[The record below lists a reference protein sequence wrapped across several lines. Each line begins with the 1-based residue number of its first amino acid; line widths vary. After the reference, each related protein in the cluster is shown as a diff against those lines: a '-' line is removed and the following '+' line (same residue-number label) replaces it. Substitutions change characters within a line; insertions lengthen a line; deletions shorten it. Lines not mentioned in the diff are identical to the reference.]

1 MANNPNPQEFNRD
14 VDLNKPA
21 DLTEVLSKPKAK
33 EYGAQ
38 EFALLRPEKDVNNA
52 AAYAS
57 GPEPAKRKTYT
68 SPEIVDKSKAL
79 EINKWGTAVVQSAQL
94 ADKAYRQ
101 HVTDEIQKLRDQSN
115 SFWSLDQEDAI
126 LPTGNGE
133 PPGLAADATRM
144 YTATDAYKAGKM
156 TETHYLAF
164 VEKET
169 RRLRNKYGK
178 LGYDNF
184 VDDTVAKVMGFDP
197 ANRLREHML
206 RQAEA
211 AASQKDPAYEKAER
225 SIMYNDAPAWAIA
238 DPRGTM
244 ADPAKIAAVNLHVAK
259 TAAREQNKEMLLASN
274 VTTEEM
280 SKQAL
285 NIMLSEANDGLDDI
299 HTMLPFENKYNE
311 LGNFTRSLMEEGTVP
326 SGEQLAQMDRLQEQ
340 SRQEMSAYF
349 RARAAALGR
358 FLTPTQQKLADEYID
373 MRVAVQSYNM
383 TDGRSRELLDNIVK
397 SQEQN
402 IQRGLNSLPQYRAA
416 QFAATPEAAKL
427 SPQVQEILAA
437 QQRGETWK
445 PGDKDSGLSASQM
458 RIAEDIM
465 AVLGVKR
472 VDGQEVNALRGAL
485 DSEQRG
491 QFDFANGDVL
501 ANPDVSQESKKVLI
515 DNIFHN
521 TSSWAEEYP
530 IKGNADEKA
539 KGYNNPAQA
548 LYNHYA
554 RPEVADQIKLLPAA
568 YQQKYIN
575 WLSTRLGENMLKKV
589 PEIQNHI
596 VSRPGL
602 EFKFDPNSLEL
613 TAKDVGGPGKVW
625 DVVEDVI
632 FEDPENSLFFK
643 EYYAGQAMKEFNEDI
658 RRFKI
663 VSETLGLDP
672 RKTLVV
678 ALGNMGLDPNAPKEP
693 TQGLN
698 LRDAIEQAYV
708 HMFVSQNP
716 QADPVE
722 KRQWLN
728 QNQQTTAE

>member
-14 VDLNKPA
+14 VDLNKPE
-21 DLTEVLSKPKAK
+21 DLTDALSQPKAK
-33 EYGAQ
+33 EYGVQ
-38 EFALLRPEKDVNNA
+38 EFAMLRPEKDVNNA

-57 GPEPAKRKTYT
+57 GPEPARRKTYT

-133 PPGLAADATRM
+133 PPGLAADAARM

-156 TETHYLAF
+156 SETHYLAF
-164 VEKET
+164 VEKEA

-184 VDDTVAKVMGFDP
+184 VDDTIAKVMGFDP

-238 DPRGTM
+238 DPQG
-244 ADPAKIAAVNLHVAK
+244 ALSDPAKVAAINLHVAK
-259 TAAREQNKEMLLASN
+259 TAAREQNKEMLLNSN
-274 VTTEEM
+274 EITEQL
-280 SKQAL
+280 SKQAV
-285 NIMLSEANDGLDDI
+285 NVMLSEANDGLDDL
-299 HTMLPFENKYNE
+299 HTFLPFENTHNE
-311 LGNFTRSLMEEGTVP
+311 LGNLAAAHRKQGTVP
-326 SGEQLAQMDRLQEQ
+326 TGEELAKFEALQEQ
-340 SRQEMSAYF
+340 TRQEMSAYF
-349 RARAAALGR
+349 RGKAAALGK
-358 FLTPTQQKLADEYID
+358 FLTPEQQKRVDEYID
-373 MRVAVQSYNM
+373 MRVAVQSYNI

-485 DSEQRG
+485 NSEQRG
-491 QFDFANGDVL
+491 QFDFANADVL

-515 DNIFHN
+515 DNLFHN
-521 TSSWAEEYP
+521 TSNWAEEYP
-530 IKGNADEKA
+530 VKGNSDEKA
-539 KGYNNPAQA
+539 KGYSNPAQA
-548 LYNHYA
+548 LYNHFA
-554 RPEVADQIKLLPAA
+554 RPEVADQIKLLPAE

-602 EFKFDPNSLEL
+602 EFQFNPDTLEL
-613 TAKDVGGPGKVW
+613 TAQDVGRPSNKFV
-625 DVVEDVI
+625 DVVEDVL

-678 ALGNMGLDPNAPKEP
+678 ALGNMGLDPKAPKEP
-693 TQGLN
+693 TVGLN
-698 LRDAIEQAYV
+698 LRDVIEQAYA
-708 HMFVSQNP
+708 HLFVSQNP

-728 QNQQTTAE
+728 QNQE